1 MPETIRG
8 KYRSTF
14 FLAPPGLF
22 LGNRT
27 AQSKGKGHFSPAPPS
42 TLPHLVPPSSDN
54 SSHWATGLSP
64 GLSEL
69 SEQSGAHQAP
79 PLEVTP
85 RLWAF
90 GKNAPGMLSQA
101 KTVLSAPTPPLQVF
115 GKLGE
120 GRQDPRL
127 GCEEG

>member
-8 KYRSTF
+8 QYRSTF

-27 AQSKGKGHFSPAPPS
+27 AQSKGKGRFSPAPPS

-54 SSHWATGLSP
+54 SSHWAPGLSP

-69 SEQSGAHQAP
+69 SEQSGAHQTP
-79 PLEVTP
+79 PLKVTP

-90 GKNAPGMLSQA
+90 WAFGKNAPRMLSRGQDR
-101 KTVLSAPTPPLQVF
+101 LISPYPTPASLWETWRREA
-115 GKLGE
+115 GS
-120 GRQDPRL
+120 
-127 GCEEG
+127 